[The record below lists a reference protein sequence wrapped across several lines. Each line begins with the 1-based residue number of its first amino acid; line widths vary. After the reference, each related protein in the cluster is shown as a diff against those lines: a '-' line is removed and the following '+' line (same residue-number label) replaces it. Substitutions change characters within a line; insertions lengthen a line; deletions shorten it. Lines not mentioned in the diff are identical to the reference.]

1 MSDVSPVPSAG
12 VNSIAGLDPVMR
24 SIAPKFQALLDRLQ
38 RLTSE
43 QPRAEDLDT
52 PETLQ
57 RALQTADDGLKIQN
71 LDQQNSTF
79 FQVSKNDLFI
89 TYDHFLTLR

>member
-12 VNSIAGLDPVMR
+12 VHSIAGLDPVMR

-43 QPRAEDLDT
+43 QPRAEDVDT

-57 RALQTADDGLKIQN
+57 RALQTADDGFVAAMDLRRQ
-71 LDQQNSTF
+71 LEEA
-79 FQVSKNDLFI
+79 FQRHSA
-89 TYDHFLTLR
+89 

>member
-12 VNSIAGLDPVMR
+12 VHAIAGPDRVTR

-38 RLTSE
+38 QLTAE
-43 QPRAEDLDT
+43 QPRAEDVDT

-57 RALQTADDGLKIQN
+57 RALQTAEDGFVAAMDLRRQ
-71 LDQQNSTF
+71 LEEA
-79 FQVSKNDLFI
+79 FQRRSA
-89 TYDHFLTLR
+89 

>member
-38 RLTSE
+38 RVTSE
-43 QPRAEDLDT
+43 QPRAEDVDT

-57 RALQTADDGLKIQN
+57 RALQTADDGFVAAMDLRRQ
-71 LDQQNSTF
+71 LEEA
-79 FQVSKNDLFI
+79 FQRHSA
-89 TYDHFLTLR
+89 

>member
-57 RALQTADDGLKIQN
+57 RALQTADDGFVAAMDLRRQ
-71 LDQQNSTF
+71 LEEA
-79 FQVSKNDLFI
+79 FQRHSA
-89 TYDHFLTLR
+89 